1 MITYRDFTRAL
12 DELDIQA
19 HSRIILH
26 GAIEPYGEVAGGA
39 ESLIGAVVN
48 RCELVITPAFTPQTM
63 IIPNVGPSDNA
74 VEYGSDDEGNFAA
87 AIFDRDL
94 AIDPRLGKVNELLRK
109 HPRAERS
116 SHPIL
121 SFVGINADEALGSQ
135 SLEAPMGPIEW
146 LANYDGDVLM
156 MGCDQSA
163 NIAIHLGEQLA
174 GRKTFIRWALT
185 NVGVVECKNMPGC
198 ADGFELIRG
207 RLGTIIRSTTL
218 NAVVMEAIPLRDLL
232 NLAVGWIR
240 EDPRALLCDRAGCPH
255 CASVRAEVRVL

>member
-26 GAIEPYGEVAGGA
+26 AAIEPFGDVAGGA

-48 RCELVITPAFTPQTM
+48 RCELVIVPTFTPQTM
-63 IIPNVGPSDNA
+63 ITPYVGPADNA
-74 VEYGSDDEGNFAA
+74 LKYGSGEVENLNA
-87 AIFDRDL
+87 AIFNPDL
-94 AIDPRLGKVNELLRK
+94 PVAPYLGVVNELLRK
-109 HPRAERS
+109 HPRAQRS

-121 SFVGINADEALGSQ
+121 SFSGINARETLDAQ
-135 SLEAPMGPIEW
+135 DLEQPLGPIDW

-156 MGCDQSA
+156 MGRDQTA
-163 NIAIHLGEQLA
+163 NIALHLAEKLA

-185 NVGVVECKNMPGC
+185 RTGVVECKYMPGC
-198 ADGFELIRG
+198 AEGFEFVRG
-207 RLGTIIRSTTL
+207 RLGAITRATTL
-218 NAVVMEAIPLRDLL
+218 NAVVLEAIPLRDLL

-240 EDPRALLCDRAGCPH
+240 EDPRALLCDRRGCPH
-255 CASVRAEVRVL
+255 CATVRSDVRVA